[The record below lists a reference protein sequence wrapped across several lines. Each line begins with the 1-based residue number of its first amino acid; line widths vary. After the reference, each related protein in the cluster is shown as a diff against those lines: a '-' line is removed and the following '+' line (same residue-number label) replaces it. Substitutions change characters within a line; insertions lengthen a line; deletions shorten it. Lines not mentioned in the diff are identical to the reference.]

1 MILENNLNDVLNKK
15 SLDENHKRLHLSPKS
30 YASTKSLNSVKSELI
45 ETNINIINKEIAD
58 LNSRIY
64 NNGLESKLDKFNK
77 YLDDRF
83 NDKIK
88 ENNN

>member
-15 SLDENHKRLHLSPKS
+15 SLDESHKRLHLSPKS